1 MTSVSS
7 VGRCRGHGGGEALTV
22 RALADPMRVLVTG
35 AGGFLGRPLVRA
47 LAAARHDAAA
57 LEGDVTRPATF
68 AKAGKADVAYHLAAQ
83 SNVPASVKDPAGTW
97 AANVDG
103 TLQVLEWARRDGVA
117 RVVVISSA
125 HVYGR
130 PLRSPIDE
138 EHPLA
143 PRSPYGASK
152 MGAEA
157 LAAAYHAT
165 YGVAT
170 VVVRP
175 FNIYGPGQAPGFLVP
190 DILGQLRAGKGL
202 VLGDPKP
209 VRDYT
214 YLDDAVRFLVAC
226 GEAGGVAGEALNLGS
241 GRGHSVEQVVQAAL
255 RASGSPLKPT
265 FDPGRFRA
273 NESGA
278 VVADVAKAK
287 RLLGWSPQVGLEEGL
302 RRAWVEAPVT
312 A

>member
-1 MTSVSS
+1 
-7 VGRCRGHGGGEALTV
+7 
-22 RALADPMRVLVTG
+22 MRVLVTG
-35 AGGFLGRPLVRA
+35 AGGFLGRPLVQA
-47 LAAARHDAAA
+47 LVAAGHDAGPLA
-57 LEGDVTRPATF
+57 GDVTDAATF
-68 AKAGKADVAYHLAAQ
+68 ARAGKADVAYHLAAQ
-83 SNVPASVKDPAGTW
+83 SNVPASTKDPAGTW
-97 AANVDG
+97 KANVDG

-117 RVVVISSA
+117 RVVVVSSS
-125 HVYGR
+125 HVYGH
-130 PLRSPIDE
+130 PLRTPMDE
-138 EHPLA
+138 SHPLH

-152 MGAEA
+152 MAAEA
-157 LAAAYHAT
+157 LAQAYHAT

-214 YLDDAVRFLVAC
+214 FLDDAVRFFVAC
-226 GEAGGVAGEALNLGS
+226 GTAADGVAGEALNLGS
-241 GRGHSVEQVVQAAL
+241 GKGRSVEEVVRAAL
-255 RASGSPLKPT
+255 RAAGSALEPT

-278 VVADVAKAK
+278 VVADVAKAR

-302 RRAWVEAPVT
+302 RRTWTAPR
-312 A
+312 AAS

>member
-1 MTSVSS
+1 LA
-7 VGRCRGHGGGEALTV
+7 CAV
-22 RALADPMRVLVTG
+22 RILVTG

-47 LAAARHDAAA
+47 LAAAGHDAAP
-57 LEGDVTRPATF
+57 LQGDVADPATF

-83 SNVPASVKDPAGTW
+83 SNVPASAKDPAGTW
-97 AANVDG
+97 KANVDG

-117 RVVVISSA
+117 RVVVVSSS
-125 HVYGR
+125 HVYGH
-130 PLRSPIDE
+130 PQRSPMDE
-138 EHPLA
+138 GHPLH

-152 MGAEA
+152 MAAEA
-157 LAAAYHAT
+157 LALAYHAT

-175 FNIYGPGQAPGFLVP
+175 FNIFGPGQAPGFLVP

-214 YLDDAVRFLVAC
+214 FLDDAVRFFVAC
-226 GEAGGVAGEALNLGS
+226 GTADGVAGEALNLGS
-241 GRGHSVEQVVQAAL
+241 GKGHSVEQVVQAAL
-255 RASGSPLKPT
+255 RASGSTLVPT

-278 VVADVAKAK
+278 VVADVGKAR

-302 RRAWVEAPVT
+302 RRTWSAGPALS
-312 A
+312 